1 MNDPGV
7 PGDALAAGEGEGG
20 GRAGGAR
27 GLGRLSPSLAHHIVN
42 TLGWADLRPLQ
53 AEAIGPLLAGEDA
66 LLLAPTAGGKT
77 EAAVFPLLSRMTAE
91 GWGAP
96 SMIYLAPLKALL
108 NNLLPRLETYGGW
121 VGLRA
126 ALWHGDVTSG
136 VRARLL
142 RDPPDVLLTTPE
154 SLEAML
160 VSVNVDHYRL
170 FGPLRAVVVDE
181 VHAFAGDDRGWHLLA
196 VLERLGRMA
205 GQPLQRVGLS
215 ATVGNPDEL
224 LSWLQGSGAGRRAAR
239 VIAPDVGLPG
249 DLAVGLVGGLVD
261 GLPEGLTSRQ
271 EPADAERAA
280 PADIGR
286 AASASAWPAVPPGD
300 VQLDYVG
307 SVDNAAR
314 VIAALHQGEKRLVFC
329 DSRRLVE
336 ELGAA
341 LRARG
346 VTAFLSHASLSL
358 DERRRAEQAFADSRD
373 CVIVAT
379 STLELGVDVGDLDRV
394 IQINAPAT
402 VASLLQRLGRSGRR
416 AGSARNCLFLA
427 LDQGGLL
434 DAAGLLVL
442 WGRGFVEPVIPPP
455 DPRHIVAQQILALC
469 LQEHRVGENLLAQWW
484 NGLGPFGP
492 SARPI
497 VAHLVREGYLDSDG
511 GMLFIGP
518 EAERR
523 FGRRH
528 FMELTTAFTVMPQFT
543 VLNGREEIGRTDPAL
558 LTAKI
563 DGPRLLL
570 LAGHSWRVTW
580 IDWKRRRCFVE
591 PADGGGK
598 ARWIFPGMGGASFA
612 LSRAIRDVLLGADPP
627 VRLTRRAQA
636 ALAEAREVA
645 PDLVHP
651 GGTVISRGAAGD
663 VRWWTWAGWRANATL
678 IATLGDMADS
688 AQRVEEF
695 FVRLRSDATLRA
707 WKAGLTDIEERLCLP
722 AVDDKAIDGLKFSV
736 ALPRHLAEATL
747 AVRLADLHG
756 AKIALAEP
764 HRFLT
769 L

>member
-1 MNDPGV
+1 MSDPGG
-7 PGDALAAGEGEGG
+7 PDAAADDGEGG
-20 GRAGGAR
+20 GHAGGTP
-27 GLGRLSPSLAHHIVN
+27 GLGRLNPSLAHHIVN

-53 AEAIGPLLAGEDA
+53 SEAIGPLLAGEDA

-91 GWGAP
+91 SWGAP
-96 SMIYLAPLKALL
+96 SLIYLAPLKALL

-121 VGLRA
+121 AGRRA

-196 VLERLGRMA
+196 VLERLTRLT

-239 VIAPDVGLPG
+239 VIAPDAGLPAG
-249 DLAVGLVGGLVD
+249 LAGG
-261 GLPEGLTSRQ
+261 P
-271 EPADAERAA
+271 EPADTGRTA
-280 PADIGR
+280 PASVSP
-286 AASASAWPAVPPGD
+286 AAPPGD

-314 VIAALHQGEKRLVFC
+314 VIAALHQSEKRLVFC

-402 VASLLQRLGRSGRR
+402 VASFLQRLGRSGRR

-434 DAAGLLVL
+434 DAAGLLLL
-442 WGRGFVEPVIPPP
+442 WGRGRVEPVVPPP

-469 LQEHRVGENLLAQWW
+469 LQEHRVGENLLPQCW

-497 VAHLVREGYLDSDG
+497 LAHLVREGYLDSDG

-523 FGRRH
+523 FGHRH

-543 VLNGREEIGRTDPAL
+543 VLNGRQEIGRTDPAL
-558 LTAKI
+558 LTAKT

-570 LAGHSWRVTW
+570 LAGHSWQVTW

-627 VRLTRRAQA
+627 ARLTRRAQA
-636 ALAEAREVA
+636 ALTKARESA

-651 GGTVISRGAAGD
+651 GGTVISRSPAGD

-678 IATLGDMADS
+678 ITTLGDMADT

-695 FVRLRSDATLRA
+695 FVRLRADITPEK
-707 WKAGLTDIEERLCLP
+707 WKATMTDIEERLCLP
-722 AVDDKAIDGLKFSV
+722 AIDDKALDGLKFSV

-747 AVRLADLHG
+747 AARLADLDG
-756 AKIALAEP
+756 ARITLAEP
-764 HRFLT
+764 HRFIT
-769 L
+769 LS

>member
-1 MNDPGV
+1 MSDPG
-7 PGDALAAGEGEGG
+7 GSD
-20 GRAGGAR
+20 GGAPDGGAP
-27 GLGRLSPSLAHHIVN
+27 GLGRLNPSLTHHIVN

-53 AEAIGPLLAGEDA
+53 SEAIGPLLAGEDA

-96 SMIYLAPLKALL
+96 SLIYLAPLKALL

-121 VGLRA
+121 AGRRA
-126 ALWHGDVTSG
+126 ALWHGDVTAA
-136 VRARLL
+136 VRTRLL

-160 VSVNVDHYRL
+160 VSVNVDHCRL

-196 VLERLGRMA
+196 VLERLTRLT

-215 ATVGNPDEL
+215 ATVGNPGEL
-224 LSWLQGSGAGRRAAR
+224 LSWLQGSGAGRRTAR
-239 VIAPDVGLPG
+239 VIAPDAGLP
-249 DLAVGLVGGLVD
+249 AGL
-261 GLPEGLTSRQ
+261 
-271 EPADAERAA
+271 
-280 PADIGR
+280 
-286 AASASAWPAVPPGD
+286 AASVSPAAD
-300 VQLDYVG
+300 VQVDYVG

-394 IQINAPAT
+394 IQVNAPAT
-402 VASLLQRLGRSGRR
+402 VASFLQRLGRSGRR

-434 DAAGLLVL
+434 DAAGLLLL
-442 WGRGFVEPVIPPP
+442 WGRGRVEPVVPPP

-469 LQEHRVGENLLAQWW
+469 LQEHRVGENLLAQCW
-484 NGLGPFGP
+484 NGLGPFGS
-492 SARPI
+492 SARP
-497 VAHLVREGYLDSDG
+497 VLAHLVREGYLDSDD

-523 FGRRH
+523 FGHRH
-528 FMELTTAFTVMPQFT
+528 FMELTTAFTAMPQFT
-543 VLNGREEIGRTDPAL
+543 VLNGRQEIGRTDPAL
-558 LTAKI
+558 LTAKT

-591 PADGGGK
+591 PAEGGGK

-636 ALAEAREVA
+636 ALTKARETA

-651 GGTVISRGAAGD
+651 GGTVISRSPAGD

-678 IATLGDMADS
+678 ITTLGDIADT

-695 FVRLRSDATLRA
+695 FVRLRYDTTPEK
-707 WKAGLTDIEERLCLP
+707 WKAAMSGIGERLCLP
-722 AVDDKAIDGLKFSV
+722 SVDDKALDGLKFSV

-747 AVRLADLHG
+747 AARLADLDG
-756 AKIALAEP
+756 ARIALAEP

-769 L
+769 M